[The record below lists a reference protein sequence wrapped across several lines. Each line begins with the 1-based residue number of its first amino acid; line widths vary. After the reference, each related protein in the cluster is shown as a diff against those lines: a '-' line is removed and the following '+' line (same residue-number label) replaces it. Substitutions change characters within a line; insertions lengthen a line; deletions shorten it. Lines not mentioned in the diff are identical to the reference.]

1 MWYHEHTKVVSKMEL
16 NMTKRPTFFLS
27 IFFLGFLVT
36 LSACSDGGLQLN
48 NTQTGA
54 LTGSALGAG
63 LGAIVGNQTGNAGAG
78 VAIGAGAGAI
88 GGALIGAQG
97 DRSKERA
104 DSQEERLR
112 RQEEEL
118 RRQRREIEELRGSK
132 STYQDNYYRDNR
144 NNRQYDDGGD
154 DFDHRY

>member
-1 MWYHEHTKVVSKMEL
+1 
-16 NMTKRPTFFLS
+16 MTKRSIVILTLLLIGSLTGLS
-27 IFFLGFLVT
+27 G
-36 LSACSDGGLQLN
+36 CSDSGLQLN

-63 LGAIVGNQTGNAGAG
+63 LGAIVGNQSGHPGAG
-78 VAIGAGAGAI
+78 VAIGAGAGAL

-118 RRQRREIEELRGSK
+118 RRQRREIEELRGN
-132 STYQDNYYRDNR
+132 QGNYRDPSYRKNP
-144 NNRQYDDGGD
+144 YDRRDDSGD

>member
-1 MWYHEHTKVVSKMEL
+1 MEL
-16 NMTKRPTFFLS
+16 NMSKKPILTLTLLAIGSLS
-27 IFFLGFLVT
+27 I
-36 LSACSDGGLQLN
+36 LSGCSDSGLQLN

-63 LGAIVGNQTGNAGAG
+63 LGAIVGNQSGHPGAG

-104 DSQEERLR
+104 DYQEERLR

-118 RRQRREIEELRGSK
+118 RRQRREIEDLRGSK
-132 STYQDNYYRDNR
+132 GNYKDSSYKDNR
-144 NNRQYDDGGD
+144 YDRQYDNGSD

>member
-1 MWYHEHTKVVSKMEL
+1 MEMT
-16 NMTKRPTFFLS
+16 MTKRPLITLTILLVGSLTSLS
-27 IFFLGFLVT
+27 G
-36 LSACSDGGLQLN
+36 CSDSGLQLN

-54 LTGSALGAG
+54 LTGTALGAG
-63 LGAIVGNQTGNAGAG
+63 LGAIVGNQSGHPGAG

-104 DSQEERLR
+104 DYQDEQLR
-112 RQEEEL
+112 RQEQEL
-118 RRQRREIEELRGSK
+118 RRQRREIEELRGSRG
-132 STYQDNYYRDNR
+132 NYPDDSYR
-144 NNRQYDDGGD
+144 NNRYDRSNDSGGD